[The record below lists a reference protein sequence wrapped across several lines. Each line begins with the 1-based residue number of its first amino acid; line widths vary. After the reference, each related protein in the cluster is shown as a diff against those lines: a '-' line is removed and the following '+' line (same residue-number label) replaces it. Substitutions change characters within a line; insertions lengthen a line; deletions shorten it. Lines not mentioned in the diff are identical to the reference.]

1 MHMYNI
7 FIWPNGQD
15 VKYDDVSIDLLL
27 QKLHDQDQDLWQD
40 AQMPEVISYLRGSR
54 KLKIPEAYKMR
65 IPRFL

>member
-54 KLKIPEAYKMR
+54 KLHIPEAYKMR